1 MACSIRQ
8 FNTLLLFVATILTIG
23 CGDGRPQRVTISGQV
38 LIDGQPL
45 KYGSIRFVPK
55 NGRPS
60 FGALDKEGR
69 FTMTCFDEHDG
80 VILGTHRVE
89 VSGCES
95 LGPTKTK
102 WHAPKKYSSYTTSPI
117 EQEITGSNDAL
128 VIQLSWEGGKP
139 FTETFEGGGTDRP
152 RFGEHAGK

>member
-1 MACSIRQ
+1 MARPIRQ
-8 FNTLLLFVATILTIG
+8 LDALLLSLATILIVG

-55 NGRPS
+55 NGRSS
-60 FGALDKEGR
+60 FGELDKEGR

-89 VSGCES
+89 VAGCES

-102 WHAPKKYSSYTTSPI
+102 WHVP
-117 EQEITGSNDAL
+117 
-128 VIQLSWEGGKP
+128 
-139 FTETFEGGGTDRP
+139 
-152 RFGEHAGK
+152 